1 MKNTKY
7 IRIIAIAILVV
18 GLYGCD
24 SFTEVGLPETQLT
37 GPAVFQE
44 VSTANAALANI
55 YARMREGGMVS
66 GTAYGLSSLM
76 GNYSDELIF
85 YSNNMELQQFNLH
98 TLTPSNSLLSTLW
111 NTTYSHIY
119 EANALIEGINASS
132 ALTETDRNRLR
143 GEALF
148 IRAYLH
154 FYLTNLF
161 GAVPY
166 ITTTN
171 YHLNT
176 TAVKLPEAQT
186 YQAIISDLTESENLL
201 SEEYPTTE
209 RVNPNKAVVKAL
221 LARIHLYLQ
230 NWSQAEAY
238 ASEVIN
244 NPLYNWETNVA
255 NVFLKSNP
263 GIIMAFHPGIA
274 GSNTKDART
283 FIFSSGPPS
292 KPALS
297 PDFVNTFETGDL
309 RKINWVKTVL
319 NGSNTWFCSFKY
331 KKTLNTGTS
340 QEYTILFRLAEQYLI
355 RAEAR
360 AYLGNI
366 GGSQQDLNKIR
377 TRAGLPNTSAND
389 PSSLITAILKE
400 RRVEL
405 FTEMGHRWF
414 DLKRTGTAA
423 SVLNPIKPGWEDT
436 QVVLPLPESE
446 LLLNNNLL
454 PQNPGY

>member
-1 MKNTKY
+1 MKNNKY
-7 IRIIAIAILVV
+7 IRIIAIAFLAL
-18 GLYGCD
+18 GFYGCD

-37 GPAVFQE
+37 GPAVFE
-44 VSTANAALANI
+44 EASTANAALANI

-98 TLTPSNSLLSTLW
+98 TLTPSNGLLSTLW

-119 EANALIEGINASS
+119 ETNALIEGINASS

-148 IRAYLH
+148 IRGYLH

-161 GAVPY
+161 GSVPY
-166 ITTTN
+166 ITTTD
-171 YHLNT
+171 YHLNSK
-176 TAVKLPEAQT
+176 AVKVPEAQV
-186 YQAIISDLTESENLL
+186 YQAIINDLTESESLV

-238 ASEVIN
+238 ATEVIN
-244 NPLYNWETNVA
+244 NPLYNWEPNVA

-263 GIIMAFHPGIA
+263 GIIMALHPGIA
-274 GSNTKDART
+274 GANTKDART
-283 FIFSSGPPS
+283 FIFSFGPPS

-297 PDFVNTFETGDL
+297 PDLVNNFETGDL
-309 RKINWVKTVL
+309 RKTNWVKTVP
-319 NGSNTWFCSFKY
+319 GVSNTWFCSFKY

-360 AYLGNI
+360 AHLGNI
-366 GGSQQDLNKIR
+366 EGSQQDLNKIR
-377 TRAGLPNTSAND
+377 TRAGLPDTPAND
-389 PSSLITAILKE
+389 SSSLITAILKE
-400 RRVEL
+400 RRMEL

-423 SVLNPIKPGWEDT
+423 DVLSPIKPGWEDT

-446 LLLNNNLL
+446 LMLNNNLL